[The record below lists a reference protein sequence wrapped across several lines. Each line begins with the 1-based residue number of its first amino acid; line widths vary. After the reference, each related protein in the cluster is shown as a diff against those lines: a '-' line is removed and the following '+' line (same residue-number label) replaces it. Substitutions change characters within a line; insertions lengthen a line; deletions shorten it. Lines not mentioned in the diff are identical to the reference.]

1 MLLIVSDVMK
11 SLWFLLYD
19 IVSILG
25 HHSLESTDAFCQI
38 SGFFI
43 SMGIEAADAA
53 VFLMAL
59 HSTVYIFWPNR
70 TGGESGL
77 YPYRHMAYS
86 FYILWPVLMA
96 SLAFVKGVP
105 AYVNTG
111 QSCYLPTMPW
121 WYRTTLSWI
130 PRYLILLIILI
141 MYGSSYTYVRIMMR
155 RYSRRNS
162 ETPLRRVDR
171 LVPQTPPLDC
181 HGLTGC
187 TPDSS
192 LRSSSRIPSGG
203 APHKPLECSPL
214 QVTEPS
220 KSRPSFRRGLDGLY
234 PGIRMKGTWAWT
246 GFESAAS
253 IAPGHDSSPGVS
265 PMGIGSPS
273 TVADEPIIRETA
285 EAETILQPPKTAF
298 FKHNNPA
305 DPTASSTRVS
315 TLRGRTSPDF
325 YRRAVENTAANSS
338 QDLWVSRLD
347 LGGTGTLPDAL
358 GRNRL
363 LTGSQVHLIAMLR
376 QGPVRMEED
385 HDSASAVSPIVALD
399 QEAFE
404 SGGISR
410 SRGRIRRQLR
420 LLFIYPAAYA
430 CVWIFPF
437 VSDVSKFN
445 SALGQHNPFWM
456 LVVSLI
462 SLCVQGLCDTILF
475 CSREKPWRHMRG
487 GFWETFGL
495 DFLKGW
501 KWEFSMR
508 KNSGRTREEMFNDG
522 QHARSRREEELGR
535 ENEYRGSPGG
545 RMLPTAGGLD
555 WWDVEEGG
563 KGGNGQG
570 HDREPSQSR
579 VQAGEQ
585 EPGKE
590 AMDGMR
596 RLEERGGPS

>member
-19 IVSILG
+19 IVSVFG
-25 HHSLESTDAFCQI
+25 HHSLESTGAFCQV

-59 HSTVYIFWPNR
+59 HSTVYIFWPHR
-70 TGGESGL
+70 AGGESGL

-96 SLAFVKGVP
+96 SLAYVKGVP

-111 QSCYLPTMPW
+111 QSCYLPTVPW

-130 PRYLILLIILI
+130 PRYLILLIILV
-141 MYGSSYTYVRIMMR
+141 MYGSSYTYVRVMMR

-162 ETPLRRVDR
+162 EIPLRRVDR

-181 HGLTGC
+181 HGLAGC
-187 TPDSS
+187 TPNSS
-192 LRSSSRIPSGG
+192 LRSSSRVPSGG
-203 APHKPLECSPL
+203 TLHRDRSPL
-214 QVTEPS
+214 RVNESP
-220 KSRPSFRRGLDGLY
+220 RLRDSFRLGLDKFY
-234 PGIRMKGTWAWT
+234 RDTRMKGTWAWT
-246 GFESAAS
+246 GFDSS
-253 IAPGHDSSPGVS
+253 VNMAPGHGSSPGVS
-265 PMGIGSPS
+265 PMGIGCPG
-273 TVADEPIIRETA
+273 TMTTEPIIWETA
-285 EAETILQPPKTAF
+285 EAEATLQPPKLAF
-298 FKHNNPA
+298 FKHKVPVET
-305 DPTASSTRVS
+305 PCSTRLS

-325 YRRAVENTAANSS
+325 YRRALGNAAENSE
-338 QDLWVSRLD
+338 DHWVSRLD
-347 LGGTGTLPDAL
+347 LGTLPNTL
-358 GRNRL
+358 GRNPL
-363 LTGSQVHLIAMLR
+363 LTGSQVHLVAMLR
-376 QGPVRMEED
+376 QGPLRLEAD
-385 HDSASAVSPIVALD
+385 NASVSTSSPVVALD

-420 LLFIYPAAYA
+420 LLFIYPAVYA

-445 SALGQHNPFWM
+445 NALDQHNPFWM

-462 SLCVQGLCDTILF
+462 SLCVQGLCDTVVF

-495 DFLKGW
+495 DFLTGW
-501 KWEFSMR
+501 KFSTR

-522 QHARSRREEELGR
+522 QHARSRREEELDR
-535 ENEYRGSPGG
+535 ENEFRGSPGG
-545 RMLPTAGGLD
+545 RMLPTAGGVD

-570 HDREPSQSR
+570 HGRESSQSR
-579 VQAGEQ
+579 VQAGELKQGLGEQ
-585 EPGKE
+585 EIVEEMKH
-590 AMDGMR
+590 
-596 RLEERGGPS
+596 LEEHGGPS